1 MFAHKAH
8 ALALHKCVKAI
19 GWHTP
24 PKLGAQTCP
33 YGQPNVVTMPKEARA
48 RTAMKTQYHARE

>member
-8 ALALHKCVKAI
+8 ALAPAQVREGNWVA
-19 GWHTP
+19 HT